1 MNRQRPEDLFKLYS
15 NKICALIENEGVI
28 IRPYS
33 NPTLSYF
40 NVLNAEEQ
48 AEVLHGLEGYY
59 QICLDVKKASRSLR
73 DTRYFTEC
81 ALKHL
86 GYSVDPKMLD
96 EIKDHHLIE
105 IYSYSQTQMFRSL
118 LFFDVCSYTLEDLY
132 CRKWYSLYERT
143 PEDHKLVEDLVVK
156 YMSSEPKLP
165 IEVANPQHVIK
176 EKDSLERLSII
187 NKMLWLVPLY
197 KNDKDSAMLL
207 ISTVVLP

>member
-1 MNRQRPEDLFKLYS
+1 MSKRPEDLFKLYS
-15 NKICALIENEGVI
+15 NKICSLIENEGVI

-33 NPTLSYF
+33 NPSLSYF
-40 NVLNAEEQ
+40 NVLSTEEQ
-48 AEVLHGLEGYY
+48 NEVLHNLESYY
-59 QICLDVKKASRSLR
+59 QICLDVKKSSRSLR
-73 DTRYFTEC
+73 ETRYFTEC
-81 ALKHL
+81 ALNHL
-86 GYSVDPKMLD
+86 GYTVDSQMLD
-96 EIKDHHLIE
+96 KIEDHHLIE

-143 PEDHKLVEDLVVK
+143 PEDHKLVEDLVVR
-156 YMSSEPKLP
+156 YMGSENKVP
-165 IEVANPQHVIK
+165 IAVANPQHVIK

-197 KNDKDSAMLL
+197 KNEKDVAMLL

>member
-1 MNRQRPEDLFKLYS
+1 MNSQRPEDLFKHYS
-15 NKICALIENEGVI
+15 HKICGLIENEGVI
-28 IRPYS
+28 IRPYANAS
-33 NPTLSYF
+33 LSYF
-40 NVLNAEEQ
+40 NVLTEGEK
-48 AEVLHGLEGYY
+48 AEVLHNLESYY

-81 ALKHL
+81 ALKNL
-86 GYSVDPKMLD
+86 GYTVDPKMLD
-96 EIKDHHLIE
+96 EIEDHHLVE

-143 PEDHKLVEDLVVK
+143 PEDHKLVENLVVK
-156 YMSSEPKLP
+156 YMGAEKKVP
-165 IEVANPQHVIK
+165 IEVENPQHVIK

-197 KNDKDSAMLL
+197 KDQKDVAMLL